1 MDQFGPN
8 LTIQGL
14 TVILCRFGKSNLF
27 VFSPGNYLRIYLSNV
42 KKRVTG
48 VYEQLK
54 AAFLTL
60 ICTAGM
66 AEKGKLPLKTGIS
79 IPLDTVGGGR
89 TLVVLE
95 VLQNG
100 AFDCNVEVIA
110 LVGPYRN
117 K

>member
-14 TVILCRFGKSNLF
+14 AVILCRFGKSNLLF
-27 VFSPGNYLRIYLSNV
+27 FSPGNYLLIYLSNV
-42 KKRVTG
+42 KKLVTG

-54 AAFLTL
+54 ATFLTL
-60 ICTAGM
+60 VCTTGM
-66 AEKGKLPLKTGIS
+66 AEKGKSPLKTGRS

-100 AFDCNVEVIA
+100 AFDCYVEVIA

-117 K
+117 E